1 MEVPGRSPDH
11 FPELLKYP
19 FLSAA
24 NMNEMCRHVLN
35 SNETWWVS
43 SEDFAGLLFPMGMR
57 QEKVMKND
65 FLEISQS

>member
-1 MEVPGRSPDH
+1 
-11 FPELLKYP
+11 
-19 FLSAA
+19 
-24 NMNEMCRHVLN
+24 MNEMCRHVLN

-65 FLEISQS
+65 FLKISQS